1 MTPTRNP
8 APTTRRAFLGRA
20 ALAGA
25 GLAAFGSR
33 VQAAE
38 SKLAPHRHQV
48 RIAKVEAFAVPRLVL
63 AKVTADD
70 GTVGWGECGHSGGA
84 LVAQVVRREVA
95 PVAVGEDVFSAEPL
109 WRKVFHEIDELGPGG
124 LASQALAGVDC
135 ALWDLRGKLLGVP
148 TWALLG
154 GKFRDRVELYGSFS
168 RALGGGRYMTPEQCA
183 ERAREIVSEGFRT
196 LKLRLG
202 IREENV
208 NPADDPALP
217 CTRAVRRAIGDDIDL
232 WVDANN
238 GYTASR
244 AIRVARALVAECGV
258 TLFEEPCAAYQYP
271 AMAEVAAA
279 RLLDIAAGEH
289 EYTRWAFRDLILHG
303 RPDVLNPDVGKLCGL
318 TDGLR
323 VIALAEVFD
332 KPISVHNARP
342 TLLTAAHLHYVAG
355 TLLANRP
362 QEHPGRRRLSELWD
376 YFENR
381 LVPDADGTIAVPDT
395 PGLGLIVDEAAVR
408 RRAES

>member
-1 MTPTRNP
+1 MHPTR
-8 APTTRRAFLGRA
+8 RQFLQRS
-20 ALAGA
+20 ALAGI
-25 GLAAFGSR
+25 GLAALGSR
-33 VQAAE
+33 LGATEA
-38 SKLAPHRHQV
+38 KLAPHRHQA
-48 RIAKVEAFAVPRLVL
+48 RIAKIEAFAVPRLVL

-70 GTVGWGECGHSGGA
+70 GTVGWGECGHSGGE

-95 PVAVGEDVFSAEPL
+95 PVATGEDVFSAEPV

-148 TWALLG
+148 VWALIG
-154 GKFRDRVELYGSFS
+154 GKFRPRVECYGTFS
-168 RALGGGRYMTPEQCA
+168 RYLGRGRYMTPEQCGQRAA
-183 ERAREIVSEGFRT
+183 ELVAEGFRT
-196 LKLRLG
+196 IKLRLA

-208 NPADDPALP
+208 NPADDPAIP
-217 CTRAVRRAIGDDIDL
+217 CTRAVRRAIGDKIDL

-244 AIRVARALVAECGV
+244 AIRVARALVAEFGV

-271 AMAEVAAA
+271 AMAEVVAA

-303 RPDVLNPDVGKLCGL
+303 RPDVLNPDVGKMGGI

-323 VIALAEVFD
+323 AIALAEVFD

-342 TLLTAAHLHYVAG
+342 TLLTAAHLHFVAG
-355 TLLANRP
+355 TLMANRP
-362 QEHPGRRRLSELWD
+362 QEHPGRVRLAELWD

-381 LVPDADGTIAVPDT
+381 ILPDSDGTIAVPDT

-408 RRAES
+408 RRAESS